1 MHVGY
6 REGSG
11 RKNGKV
17 DEAIALFDKARYNG
31 YDTPAL
37 YDSYAKAYRKIK
49 DYDNEIL
56 ILDEGIMRKTRHDVG
71 TLAARRDKAIKLLFA
86 KQEAERIAKEKS
98 DFLKANKKEDI

>member
-31 YDTPAL
+31 YDAPAL
-37 YDSYAKAYRKIK
+37 YDSYAK
-49 DYDNEIL
+49 L
-56 ILDEGIMRKTRHDVG
+56 IEKLRITIMKFSFLMKELCVKHG
-71 TLAARRDKAIKLLFA
+71 TMLVL
-86 KQEAERIAKEKS
+86 
-98 DFLKANKKEDI
+98 